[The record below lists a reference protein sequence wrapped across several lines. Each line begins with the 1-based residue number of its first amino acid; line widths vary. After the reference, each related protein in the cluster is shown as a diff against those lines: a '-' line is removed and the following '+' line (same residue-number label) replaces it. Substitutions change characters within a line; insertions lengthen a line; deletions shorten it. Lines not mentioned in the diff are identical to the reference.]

1 MSDIDAHPVLARL
14 SIFIC
19 LVLEFSDDGKAPD
32 GNITDCSNLIE
43 QFCDK
48 MREGEAAGKGRVST
62 RILYDMFQM
71 NFPSTSKGE
80 INTLIWNVI
89 LPSYFND
96 IFLAKYIIFC
106 AWLNCCS
113 KKNAT
118 YLLELQKSKIDK
130 FVEKW
135 QKDWEMNDAEVRVLR
150 RSYQYAL
157 QRLVFEPLV
166 SVFDV
171 DISD

>member
-32 GNITDCSNLIE
+32 GSITDCSNLIE

-80 INTLIWNVI
+80 INILISNVVFA
-89 LPSYFND
+89 SYSNK
-96 IFLAKYIIFC
+96 LLVIIYF
-106 AWLNCCS
+106 
-113 KKNAT
+113 
-118 YLLELQKSKIDK
+118 
-130 FVEKW
+130 
-135 QKDWEMNDAEVRVLR
+135 
-150 RSYQYAL
+150 
-157 QRLVFEPLV
+157 
-166 SVFDV
+166 
-171 DISD
+171 